1 MNIALS
7 FAALLLAWTGAA
19 QAQTAPSAAPA
30 AAPPTAPPAAPPV
43 CQSFAR
49 SSAAA
54 PEIVRG
60 WLARSG
66 DDHVRVCS
74 PQAPGSD
81 TSGATL
87 YTGES
92 AVTRSRSVCSYSSH
106 LLTRMGNG
114 AGSRLQRFESA
125 EGTGMAIA
133 GGGGCPAPHSAPA
146 ELYTMT
152 YDLTPA
158 AFESIMAFWAT
169 AGASAAAFDHELA
182 CCTVRGSA
190 AAAPPSAAASATV
203 ARLRAAIATGR
214 MQTAAVPR
222 IVRLAGRGVRYR
234 YALFIADPDSRPLGA
249 TVYVIYLSKWLAGPW
264 RISAITDVAG

>member
-7 FAALLLAWTGAA
+7 VAALLLAWTGAA
-19 QAQTAPSAAPA
+19 PAQTAPSAAA
-30 AAPPTAPPAAPPV
+30 AAAQPAAPPV
-43 CQSFAR
+43 CQSFTR

-54 PEIVRG
+54 PQIVRG

-74 PQAPGSD
+74 PQAAGSD

-106 LLTRMGNG
+106 LLTRIGNG

-133 GGGGCPAPHSAPA
+133 GNGGCPAPHSAPA

-152 YDLTPA
+152 YDLSPA

-169 AGASAAAFDHELA
+169 VAASAAAFDHELA
-182 CCTVRGSA
+182 CCTVGGSA

-203 ARLRAAIATGR
+203 ARLRAAIAAGR

-222 IVRLAGRGVRYR
+222 IVRLAGRGVRHR

-264 RISAITDVAG
+264 RISAITDVAS